1 MEKIS
6 SIIANVELLTLMKL
20 ILSIKKCKRHLSLAF
35 IGWFMVLIVFSSCK
49 TTSVDVLHK
58 KLDKSMC
65 ERYHKPRGR
74 GGGVGGVGMKGDKIS
89 ITSPLLFFPDYI
101 ILTGK

>member
-6 SIIANVELLTLMKL
+6 SIANVELLTLMKL

-49 TTSVDVLHK
+49 TTAVDVLHK

-65 ERYHKPRGR
+65 ER
-74 GGGVGGVGMKGDKIS
+74 
-89 ITSPLLFFPDYI
+89 
-101 ILTGK
+101 

>member
-1 MEKIS
+1 MEKMS
-6 SIIANVELLTLMKL
+6 SIVNVELLTLMKL

-65 ERYHKPRGR
+65 ERYHKPP
-74 GGGVGGVGMKGDKIS
+74 GGVGGMKSDKIS
-89 ITSPLLFFPDYI
+89 ITSPLFFPI
-101 ILTGK
+101 ISSLQENKYL